1 MLLLLD
7 STVSIQ
13 FKLGPSGNLPTIFV
27 SLFKRKSHHPLN
39 RLTPVVTAFN
49 LCLICNVF
57 CQLQKT
63 FYEFFS
69 ANLILFVAALQYFAR
84 LFGKIVR
91 LNFQKKTFR
100 VGFSISKEKRDT
112 TSACLKPQGSIFQNE
127 FLGEVQFKKSQ
138 KSGLFNQKEKP

>member
-39 RLTPVVTAFN
+39 RLTLVVTAFN

-63 FYEFFS
+63 YEFFS
-69 ANLILFVAALQYFAR
+69 ANLILFVAALQYLAAR
-84 LFGKIVR
+84 LFV
-91 LNFQKKTFR
+91 
-100 VGFSISKEKRDT
+100 SKEKRDT
-112 TSACLKPQGSIFQNE
+112 TFARLKPQGSIFQNE
-127 FLGEVQFKKSQ
+127 FLGEVQFKKS
-138 KSGLFNQKEKP
+138 KKVDFLTKKKNPKNRTYEIG